1 MEMLITLILSF
12 VWVVKLGFITQN
24 QLMSFTQHF
33 IFMPPTLY
41 CWLPWGIFYPY
52 PVAISTSIS
61 EEQGTVH
68 LKAHCVKSC
77 EFPAFFV
84 NHDNTLAIPGTCDS
98 QFSQEDHALLNMLGQ
113 SICPL
118 PAELSITVSCFFQ
131 RIKCFWLMDNTSS
144 SPSVVGL
151 VPGCC
156 IYVISYLTWLIK
168 LLQLIY
174 ISASCLK
181 KTTNNVMKNGQHF
194 APKQLSQSKK

>member
-1 MEMLITLILSF
+1 MSGETRFYYSKPANELYTTFYLYAPNFILLVTMRNFLS
-12 VWVVKLGFITQN
+12 LPCSN
-24 QLMSFTQHF
+24 
-33 IFMPPTLY
+33 LY
-41 CWLPWGIFYPY
+41 FHIRG
-52 PVAISTSIS
+52 TRR
-61 EEQGTVH
+61 TVH

-156 IYVISYLTWLIK
+156 
-168 LLQLIY
+168 
-174 ISASCLK
+174 
-181 KTTNNVMKNGQHF
+181 M
-194 APKQLSQSKK
+194 